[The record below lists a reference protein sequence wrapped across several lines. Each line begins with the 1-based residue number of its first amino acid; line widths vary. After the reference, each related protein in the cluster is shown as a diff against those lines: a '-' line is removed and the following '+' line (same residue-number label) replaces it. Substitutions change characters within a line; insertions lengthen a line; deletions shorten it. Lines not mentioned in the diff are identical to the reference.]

1 MIFTILVILST
12 VASATYAI
20 KSAFVLQLIH
30 REIKPIMLAF
40 FAMLAAAILEITLL
54 LSPEIHGLSTYF
66 IIVWFGV
73 ELLLILSISWM
84 IALLRKPRK

>member
-30 REIKPIMLAF
+30 REVKPIMLSF
-40 FAMLAAAILEITLL
+40 FAMIAAAILEITLL

-66 IIVWFGV
+66 IIIWFGD

-84 IALLRKPRK
+84 IVLLRKPRK